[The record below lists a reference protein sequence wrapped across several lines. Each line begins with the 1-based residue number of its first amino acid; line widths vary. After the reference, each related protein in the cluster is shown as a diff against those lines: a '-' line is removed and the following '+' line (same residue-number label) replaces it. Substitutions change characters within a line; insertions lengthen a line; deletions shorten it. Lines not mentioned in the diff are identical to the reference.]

1 MGSAR
6 TTSKADLTIK
16 PIRSPHATLER
27 LEKGA
32 RVKLPVKRNWFIRPR
47 REPVKTYELDAT
59 GLAVWDRCDGA
70 ATIESII
77 HAVAD
82 MCKCDLEKA
91 EIATLRFLDTLAQRK
106 LIGVS
111 M

>member
-1 MGSAR
+1 MG
-6 TTSKADLTIK
+6 TTGTNSRVDLTIK
-16 PIRSPHATLER
+16 PIRSPLATLER

-32 RVKLPVKRNWFIRPR
+32 RVKLPIKRRWFIRPR
-47 REPVKTYELDAT
+47 PDPVKTFELDAI
-59 GLAVWDRCDGA
+59 GLAVWDRCDGE

-82 MCKCDLEKA
+82 MCRCDLEKA
-91 EIATLRFLDTLAQRK
+91 EVATLRFLDTLARRK